1 MKYLSVA
8 DVILQIKIS
17 RTFNGVVL
25 SQSNYIK
32 KVLNRFF
39 KGDSSTVK
47 ISIDISIHVQE

>member
-32 KVLNRFF
+32 KVLNRFS